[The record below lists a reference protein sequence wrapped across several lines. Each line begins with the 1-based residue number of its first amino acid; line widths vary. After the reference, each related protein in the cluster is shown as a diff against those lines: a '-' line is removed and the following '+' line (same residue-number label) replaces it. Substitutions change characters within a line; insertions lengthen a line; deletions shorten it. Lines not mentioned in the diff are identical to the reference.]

1 MKGMGTG
8 VRLALALGTLSLAGC
23 RSPSPLGSRQQE
35 AEEARASYVR
45 ACASC
50 HGLDGR
56 GDGPTAPSLRVL
68 PADLTVLSAR
78 NGGAFPRDFVIAVI
92 AGERA
97 VPSHGTREMPVW
109 SQRFGADTGASATA
123 SLYARRRLELLA
135 DYVASL
141 QRTP

>member
-1 MKGMGTG
+1 MKEIGTG
-8 VRLALALGTLSLAGC
+8 VRLALALGAFALAGC
-23 RSPSPLGSRQQE
+23 RAPTPLRDGQQE

-56 GDGPTAPSLRVL
+56 GDGPMASCLRVP
-68 PADLTVLSAR
+68 PADLTLLSAR
-78 NGGAFPRDFVIAVI
+78 HGGAFPRDFVLAVI

-109 SQRFGADTGASATA
+109 SQRFGADTGASAAA
-123 SLYARRRLELLA
+123 SLYARRHLELLT
-135 DYVASL
+135 DYVESL